1 MKILIVDDTTVFR
14 AFMERVLEM
23 DGHITLSAENGEFA
37 LECLNREKDIEVVV
51 CDLIMPGIDGIEV
64 YRRYLASSRAA
75 GIQPGI
81 PFILLTG
88 AQDIGRLKDAKNLGF
103 FDVLSKPLD
112 YDRLKQTLAN
122 AAGRKPS
129 LRHHRLDSYIKTI
142 DDLAKSL
149 TEEEDREGAAYL
161 LKGLA
166 RAQTRLN
173 RMLA

>member
-1 MKILIVDDTTVFR
+1 MKILIVDDTMVFR
-14 AFMERVLEM
+14 AFIERVLEM
-23 DGHITLSAENGEFA
+23 EGHITVSAESGEFA
-37 LECLNREKDIEVVV
+37 LECLDREKDIEVVV

-64 YRRYLASSRAA
+64 YRRYLNNSRAA
-75 GIQPGI
+75 GILPGI

-112 YDRLKQTLAN
+112 FNRLKQTLAI

-129 LRHHRLDSYIKTI
+129 PPRHRLDSYIKTV
-142 DDLAKSL
+142 DDLVKSL
-149 TEEEDREGAAYL
+149 IEEEDREGAAYL

-166 RAQTRLN
+166 QAQVRLD
-173 RMLA
+173 RLVA